1 MVLVNNPGST
11 EQTYAWL
18 VHAKWQGWTF
28 ADTIFP
34 AFLWIVGV
42 AITLSTAR
50 RVELGESRGDL
61 LFHAARRSAMLY
73 VCGLALEGL
82 PHFDLASWQVT
93 GVLQKTS
100 VAYLLALVIFLWTT
114 WRGQACALLISFAI
128 YLGVMVCYPVPDCS
142 SGLWSAECNVAR
154 YVDGLVL
161 DRHTWMTP
169 THNDPDGVVSVLSS
183 TTTVLLGMLV
193 GQMMRR
199 DRAAARRARA
209 LLVSGIVLVVMGGAM
224 SRWIPVS
231 KILWTPSFAVLMAGL
246 SSLAFGALHW
256 AVEGQNLGD
265 RFKPI
270 EIFGLNAIAA
280 YIASR
285 LIALPLKVHLMGKSL
300 YGDLFLPIVS
310 PVNASLLF
318 ALLNVLCVYLLVWW
332 MYRRRIFVK
341 F

>member
-1 MVLVNNPGST
+1 
-11 EQTYAWL
+11 
-18 VHAKWQGWTF
+18 
-28 ADTIFP
+28 
-34 AFLWIVGV
+34 
-42 AITLSTAR
+42 
-50 RVELGESRGDL
+50 
-61 LFHAARRSAMLY
+61 
-73 VCGLALEGL
+73 
-82 PHFDLASWQVT
+82 
-93 GVLQKTS
+93 
-100 VAYLLALVIFLWTT
+100 
-114 WRGQACALLISFAI
+114 
-128 YLGVMVCYPVPDCS
+128 
-142 SGLWSAECNVAR
+142 
-154 YVDGLVL
+154 
-161 DRHTWMTP
+161 MTP

-285 LIALPLKVHLMGKSL
+285 LMRVLPLEVRLMGHQAL

-318 ALLNVLCVYLLVWW
+318 RAPPNVLCVYLLVWW
-332 MYRRRIFVK
+332 MCRRRCLRGEVTGRSYGDARRSVVGSGVDRVRTARCTRRGQRWTEA
-341 F
+341 